1 MFRFREGNKRRNEEA
16 ERMRHAAHAIAQ
28 LKSDDGDS
36 EEGRTDRERP
46 EEGGWIEEGG
56 LMALTH

>member
-46 EEGGWIEEGG
+46 EAEGGSRKEG
-56 LMALTH
+56 